1 MTKKN
6 TSSESTKKNHGKVS
20 DSRAEKRAINISTN
34 KGTLYIVATPI
45 GNLGDITQ
53 RALET
58 LKKVDKVC
66 AEDTRN
72 TRKLLTHFGIQAELQ
87 ALHDHNEKN
96 RIEQIKVWLEAGE
109 NIALVS
115 DAGTPLIS
123 DPGYHLVN
131 ELGASGFAIEP
142 IPGVSAI
149 ITALSIAGLPTDRFT
164 FEGFLPA
171 KSVSRNKALQAN
183 AKETRTQVYYE
194 SSHRI
199 AITIK
204 AMLDSYG
211 TERKVVL
218 ARELTKLYEQVFRG
232 NLSELNDWIN
242 SDPMHQKGEFVL
254 ILEGHTEETDREAI
268 HQSSENLLKILLD
281 ELPVKQAATIAA
293 KITGLKKNSLYR
305 QAMQIKDS

>member
-1 MTKKN
+1 MTTKN
-6 TSSESTKKNHGKVS
+6 TADK
-20 DSRAEKRAINISTN
+20 

-53 RALET
+53 RAIET
-58 LKKVDKVC
+58 LKKVDKIC

-72 TRKLLTHFGIQAELQ
+72 TRKLLTHFGIQGDLQ

-96 RIEQIKVWLEAGE
+96 RIEQIKGWLDAGE

-131 ELGASGFAIEP
+131 ELGSIGSDKETDSGYRIEP
-142 IPGVSAI
+142 IPGASAI

-171 KSVSRNKALQAN
+171 KSVGRNKVLQAN
-183 AKETRTQVYYE
+183 AQEPRTQVYYE

-199 AITIK
+199 THTIA
-204 AMLDSYG
+204 AMLENYG
-211 TERKVVL
+211 EHRKVVL

-232 NLSELNDWIN
+232 NLAELDVWIN
-242 SDPMHQKGEFVL
+242 ADPMHQKGEFVL
-254 ILEGHTEETDREAI
+254 MLEGHAEETDSDALQR
-268 HQSSENLLKILLD
+268 SSEELLTILLD
-281 ELPVKQAATIAA
+281 ELPVKQAASIAA
-293 KITGLKKNSLYR
+293 KITGRKKNELYR
-305 QAMQIKDS
+305 QAMAIKDC

>member
-1 MTKKN
+1 MTTEN
-6 TSSESTKKNHGKVS
+6 TATRSSDK
-20 DSRAEKRAINISTN
+20 

-53 RALET
+53 RAIET
-58 LKKVDKVC
+58 LKKVDKIC

-72 TRKLLTHFGIQAELQ
+72 TRKLLTHFGIQGDLQ
-87 ALHDHNEKN
+87 ALHDHNEKD
-96 RIEQIKVWLEAGE
+96 RVQQVRAWLDAGE

-131 ELGASGFAIEP
+131 ELGCSDKDTGNDSGNAYRIEP
-142 IPGVSAI
+142 IPGASAI

-171 KSVSRNKALQAN
+171 KSVGRNKILQAN
-183 AKETRTQVYYE
+183 AQETRTQVYYE

-199 AITIK
+199 VVTIQ
-204 AMLDSYG
+204 AMLEIYG
-211 TERKVVL
+211 ANRKVVL

-232 NLSELNDWIN
+232 SMNDLNDWI
-242 SDPMHQKGEFVL
+242 SADPMHQKGEFVL
-254 ILEGHTEETDREAI
+254 IVEGHVEETDEDLIER
-268 HQSSENLLKILLD
+268 SNTDLLKILLD
-281 ELPVKQAATIAA
+281 ELPVKQAATLAA
-293 KITGLKKNSLYR
+293 KITGRKKNELYR
-305 QAMQIKDS
+305 LAMTLKDN